1 MGANSTQALGI
12 TLFLVAF
19 TVMAA
24 AMAMGGNLP
33 LLLVS
38 IAILAAS
45 AGIFRKAK
53 PWEDIEQ

>member
-12 TLFLVAF
+12 TLFLVSF

-53 PWEDIEQ
+53 PWEDLEP